1 MPRIGESELG
11 VMIRVHPRFGRMSI
25 MIIIIIVISAGPRAA
40 EQLVSAMSQKKRR

>member
-1 MPRIGESELG
+1 MPRIGGSELG